1 MSVAETT
8 GYLLGAGTGTMSSIL
23 GWVLQIDCAFYQR
36 EPFQAVTLLAPPPK
50 VDDANRREQDSDISD
65 LTDMDRLTQAIR
77 EIALRTVEKNP
88 GPLLDSLI

>member
-8 GYLLGAGTGTMSSIL
+8 GYLLGASTGTVSSIL

-36 EPFQAVTLLAPPPK
+36 QPFQAVTLPAPPLK